1 MTGQTPGARP
11 VQGPSQ
17 PTRTDLIWAT
27 ASSQAALDDPAC
39 PSGPPDLPGG
49 RGGHVYRC
57 GPPGRGRRHARALRD
72 RAGYRAL
79 PLPTASSAAAMA
91 DPEPDAETV
100 GPAWHPAYYDARDAG
115 HGPDA
120 AEAIAD
126 QAQAELA
133 AMDHAA
139 RAMEDPGD
147 SASLTERI
155 AAEAQCP
162 EPEAGL

>member
-1 MTGQTPGARP
+1 MSA
-11 VQGPSQ
+11 
-17 PTRTDLIWAT
+17 
-27 ASSQAALDDPAC
+27 
-39 PSGPPDLPGG
+39 
-49 RGGHVYRC
+49 
-57 GPPGRGRRHARALRD
+57 RD
-72 RAGYRAL
+72 RLSYLEAEAATYTAAAHLGVDGGTPEHYAAGLAAGPCRSL
-79 PLPTASSAAAMA
+79 TASSAAAMA

-115 HGPDA
+115 HSPDA